1 MDAKWRL
8 HRCFA
13 DGRAALVGLACFGM
27 AGCASTQQLEARRQE
42 RLDAHRG
49 AQNVPSNAVLAP
61 APATVGIVTQA
72 AATTPPASTGTKP
85 PSGVQL
91 ASYQEEPPL
100 PPPSPS
106 APQDPSSTPPM
117 TNPKSKSKPKSTVT
131 SADLPNAPAPQA
143 AGVQSPLQPGNRAT
157 TPLFEPTTGGDKLQ
171 LGQVI
176 QSVYATH
183 PMIAAAYQARTIAA
197 GDVLQA
203 EGGFDLKLKA
213 ETLNQ
218 PLGFYET
225 YRHSVGAEQPL
236 LGGGSIFGG
245 YRNGRGSFEPW
256 YQERSTN
263 HAGEFKAGAVM
274 PLLQNR
280 AIDERRTDLWTS
292 QWAQQAAEPGIQT
305 ELIEFV
311 RQASFAYWDW
321 VAAGRQVQVSQ
332 HLLSIAEARQAAL
345 KKQVER
351 GDKPEI
357 DLTDNQRLIVSRQ
370 AKLIEAERKVQLA
383 AIKLSLYH
391 RDANGT
397 PLIATTG
404 QLPDFPLPSPLHA
417 DQLDQDIQTAL
428 AQRPETR
435 FLDFIRQEIEVE
447 RAQAENLELPQLDA
461 VVTGSQDIGEP
472 TSKKRDKSEFELE
485 AGLQA
490 SVPLQRRKARGKQQA
505 LDGKLAQLSSKR
517 QFVTDK
523 INTEVRAAHTAV
535 LAAYHRYAKAHEATQ
550 LAEKM
555 EVAEERR
562 FELGETDLLSVNLRE
577 TQTADAASTEIET
590 LLEFHQAEAA
600 YRAAMATDVTGQ

>member
-1 MDAKWRL
+1 MDAELRL
-8 HRCFA
+8 RRLQSV
-13 DGRAALVGLACFGM
+13 GGIGLSLVLI
-27 AGCASTQQLEARRQE
+27 AGCASTRSEAVARREARPESSRS
-42 RLDAHRG
+42 RHNLPPG
-49 AQNVPSNAVLAP
+49 TVMAP
-61 APATVGIVTQA
+61 APAPAKVAQQA
-72 AATTPPASTGTKP
+72 ATSE
-85 PSGVQL
+85 VQL
-91 ASYQEEPPL
+91 ASFQEAAQEPEAKKIDAPKKADAPRPEPMPL
-100 PPPSPS
+100 TGI
-106 APQDPSSTPPM
+106 APL
-117 TNPKSKSKPKSTVT
+117 V
-131 SADLPNAPAPQA
+131 APADQQV
-143 AGVQSPLQPGNRAT
+143 G
-157 TPLFEPTTGGDKLQ
+157 KLE

-197 GDVLQA
+197 GDVMQA

-225 YRHSVGAEQPL
+225 YRHAVGAEQPL
-236 LGGGSIFGG
+236 LSGGTVFGG

-263 HAGEFKAGAVM
+263 HAGEFKAGAVL

-292 QWAQQAAEPGIQT
+292 QWAQQAAEPGIQV

-321 VAAGRQVQVSQ
+321 VAAGRQLQVAQ
-332 HLLSIAEARQAAL
+332 HLLSIAEARQTAL
-345 KKQVER
+345 KKQVDR
-351 GDKPEI
+351 GDKPDI

-370 AKLIEAERKVQLA
+370 AKLIEAERKVQLS
-383 AIKLSLYH
+383 AIKLSLYY
-391 RDANGT
+391 RDPNGS
-397 PLIATTG
+397 PLIAPANL
-404 QLPDFPLPSPLHA
+404 LPDFPPPTPLHA

-428 AQRPETR
+428 GQRPETR
-435 FLDFIRQEIEVE
+435 FLDFIRQELEVE
-447 RAQAENLELPQLDA
+447 LAQAENLELPQLDA
-461 VVTGSQDIGEP
+461 LVTGSQDIGEA
-472 TSKKRDKSEFELE
+472 TSKKRDKSEFEME

-490 SVPLQRRKARGKQQA
+490 SVPLQRRKARGKQLA
-505 LDGKLAQLSSKR
+505 LEGKLSQLSSKR
-517 QFVTDK
+517 QFATEK
-523 INTEVRAAHTAV
+523 IGTEVRAAHTAV
-535 LAAYHRYAKAHEATQ
+535 QAAFRRYSKAHEATL

-577 TQTADAASTEIET
+577 QQTADAASTEIET

-600 YRAAMATDVTGQ
+600 YRAAMATSF